1 MKKLGS
7 DLMKV
12 VVLTMVI
19 LGTAQLG
26 AVGSGAAL
34 RDAVLF
40 SSGCYAVALIAF
52 GLYVQ
57 LERAIARE
65 RRKAVRRAAA
75 RRLAGQYPC
84 GLKPHGFCRIFLR
97 VRLDKD
103 KNS

>member
-19 LGTAQLG
+19 LGT
-26 AVGSGAAL
+26 AL

-65 RRKAVRRAAA
+65 RRKAMRRAAA
-75 RRLAGQYPC
+75 RRLAGQYPARPVTS
-84 GLKPHGFCRIFLR
+84 GRAA
-97 VRLDKD
+97 
-103 KNS
+103 

>member
-7 DLMKV
+7 NLMKV

-75 RRLAGQYPC
+75 RRLAGQYPTRPVTS
-84 GLKPHGFCRIFLR
+84 GRAA
-97 VRLDKD
+97 
-103 KNS
+103 